1 MIDIENVS
9 YQYSSAEKENLV
21 DFTLHV
27 EKGECVVLTGESGC
41 GKTCVTRL
49 VNALIPHFY
58 EGELKGSIRID
69 GINTTD
75 IQPHDHQIRLDQF
88 FKTPGA
94 SFLAWT
100 QTVKLFSGWKTR
112 GFPTDR

>member
-27 EKGECVVLTGESGC
+27 EKGECVVLTGDSGC
-41 GKTCVTRL
+41 GKTCVT
-49 VNALIPHFY
+49 HFY

-88 FKTPGA
+88 FKIPGA
-94 SFLAWT
+94 SFLPRHR
-100 QTVKLFSGWKTR
+100 Q
-112 GFPTDR
+112 